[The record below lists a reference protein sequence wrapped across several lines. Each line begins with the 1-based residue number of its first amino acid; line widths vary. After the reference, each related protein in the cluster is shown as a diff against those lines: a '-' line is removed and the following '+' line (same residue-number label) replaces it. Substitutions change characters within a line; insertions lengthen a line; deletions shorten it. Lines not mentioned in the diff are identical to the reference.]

1 MDLRKIGLLVISTVL
16 VLSLALTGCAQKAGV
31 KTTGTAPDG
40 NETSI
45 EASAFKLISA
55 QKAGNYELVDTKTLK
70 DWVDQGK
77 DMIVIDTMPADFY
90 AKGHVP
96 KAVNAELPKTS
107 LADAT
112 AEQKAAFAKLLGD
125 DKSKTIV
132 VYCGFVGCERS
143 HAGAMYAKELGYT
156 NVYRFPGGIISWQD
170 SKFDVE
176 K

>member
-1 MDLRKIGLLVISTVL
+1 MILRKIGLLVISTVL
-16 VLSLALTGCAQKAGV
+16 VLSLALTGCAKPAGT
-31 KTTGTAPDG
+31 KTVGTAPDG
-40 NETSI
+40 NEASI
-45 EASAFKLISA
+45 EAAAFKLLKA
-55 QKAGNYELVDTKTLK
+55 QTTGGYELVDSKTLK

-77 DMIVIDTMPADFY
+77 DMIVVDTMPADFY
-90 AKGHVP
+90 AKGHIP

-112 AEQKAAFAKLLGD
+112 AEQKDAFAKLLGD

-132 VYCGFVGCERS
+132 IYCGFVGCERS
-143 HAGAMYAKELGYT
+143 HAGAIYAKELGYT
-156 NVYRFPGGIISWQD
+156 NVYRYPGGIIAWQD